1 MRTYS
6 GRYKHIPGTGNA
18 GAQIYLFIFII
29 TADPD
34 PKHCSTYDKKKLDL
48 LLKKVALSWP
58 ESSWNS
64 RLLSRALSSRNSAA
78 PPRSF
83 PSFS

>member
-1 MRTYS
+1 MRIYA
-6 GRYKHIPGTGNA
+6 GRYKNILEMLAFRFTCSFLSSKRIRIRN
-18 GAQIYLFIFII
+18 
-29 TADPD
+29 TD
-34 PKHCSTYDKKKLDL
+34 STYDKKRLDL

-58 ESSWNS
+58 ESSWKS

-83 PSFS
+83 TSFS